1 MKKLEQAIAYFE
13 DAIKESDYGDSHT
26 KGENTVNRITNLQIL
41 DEFGEYGLYW
51 CKFKGTPRLFTTN
64 HAVTKVLTHYT
75 DHDALEVVRDD
86 VAEELKE
93 AIKAVK
99 EAEKRRNSLDSDF

>member
-1 MKKLEQAIAYFE
+1 M
-13 DAIKESDYGDSHT
+13 
-26 KGENTVNRITNLQIL
+26 NRITNLQIL

-93 AIKAVK
+93 AIEAVK

>member
-1 MKKLEQAIAYFE
+1 M
-13 DAIKESDYGDSHT
+13 
-26 KGENTVNRITNLQIL
+26 NRITNLQIL

-64 HAVTKVLTHYT
+64 HAVTKVLIHYA

-99 EAEKRRNSLDSDF
+99 EAEKRRNSLDSEREVIEDVDGC